1 VLSERVASGLRE
13 GGAQTG
19 SLEASGKVGKGR
31 THMIARTIEHTMLRS
46 SSSSTTRFCDARGC
60 TQTTR
65 EGKPFCPDHVELHPY
80 VQTIIGTLRE
90 REAEEEKVRQRGA
103 RAVDPGGLTAKELV
117 LHLSLHGARTIE
129 RLSRELQLDTKVLD
143 GYVGAL
149 VRRGVV
155 ALGRTNRGSTVVR
168 LSSELAS

>member
-1 VLSERVASGLRE
+1 MLPKAVEHVGLRN
-13 GGAQTG
+13 
-19 SLEASGKVGKGR
+19 S
-31 THMIARTIEHTMLRS
+31 S
-46 SSSSTTRFCDARGC
+46 SSSSTTSTTRFCDVAGC

-80 VQTIIGTLRE
+80 VQTILDTLRE
-90 REAEEEKVRQRGA
+90 REEEEEKVRQRGA
-103 RAVDPGGLTAKELV
+103 RAVDPHGLTARELV
-117 LHLSLHGARTIE
+117 LHLALHGARTVE
-129 RLSRELQLDTKVLD
+129 RLSRELQLDSKVLD

-168 LSSELAS
+168 LASDE

>member
-1 VLSERVASGLRE
+1 MFPRA
-13 GGAQTG
+13 
-19 SLEASGKVGKGR
+19 
-31 THMIARTIEHTMLRS
+31 IEHLSLRN
-46 SSSSTTRFCDARGC
+46 SSSTTRFCDVVEC

-65 EGKPFCPDHVELHPY
+65 EGKPYCPDHVDQHPY
-80 VQTIIGTLRE
+80 VQAILSTLAE
-90 REAEEEKVRQRGA
+90 REDEEEKVRQRGSK
-103 RAVDPGGLTAKELV
+103 AVNPIGLTAKELV
-117 LHLSLHGARTIE
+117 LHLSLHGARTVE

-168 LSSELAS
+168 LARASA